1 MPSEPPFALITGC
14 SSGIGKQLAVAFAE
28 KGVTVLAT
36 ARQAESLL
44 DLTSEYENIEA
55 FALELGSLASID
67 TLRDLIVK
75 RTGGRIDYLVN
86 NAGTHYA
93 ATAMDLDVEEAT
105 KLFAVNVFAVM
116 RLCQLFVPLLRE
128 APYGRIVQIG
138 SVTRAVPVVW
148 QSAYNASKAALS
160 QYTKTLRLV
169 SLASLLLPGLFRAFF
184 DILLQELEPFGIE
197 VIEVVAA
204 FVRSNILHHGL
215 YSPDDSLYLPI
226 KNTIE
231 RIKYEGNENGMDTN
245 AFAASIVNKVTR
257 RRPSLEIWEGTLAWR
272 LRLLVTFF
280 PLRLM
285 V

>member
-1 MPSEPPFALITGC
+1 MPGGPPFALITGC
-14 SSGIGKQLAVAFAE
+14 SSGIGKQLAIAFAE

-36 ARQAESLL
+36 ARQVESLL

-67 TLRDLIVK
+67 ALRDVIVK

-116 RLCQLFVPLLRE
+116 RLCQLFVPLLRQ
-128 APYGRIVQIG
+128 APHGRIVQIG

-169 SLASLLLPGLFRAFF
+169 SLASPLLPGLARAVFL
-184 DILLQELEPFGIE
+184 IYHCRNWNHLALKSSRLLRPLS
-197 VIEVVAA
+197 AA
-204 FVRSNILHHGL
+204 TSSTMA
-215 YSPDDSLYLPI
+215 Y
-226 KNTIE
+226 
-231 RIKYEGNENGMDTN
+231 
-245 AFAASIVNKVTR
+245 TR
-257 RRPSLEIWEGTLAWR
+257 RTIRYIFQSRAR
-272 LRLLVTFF
+272 
-280 PLRLM
+280 
-285 V
+285 